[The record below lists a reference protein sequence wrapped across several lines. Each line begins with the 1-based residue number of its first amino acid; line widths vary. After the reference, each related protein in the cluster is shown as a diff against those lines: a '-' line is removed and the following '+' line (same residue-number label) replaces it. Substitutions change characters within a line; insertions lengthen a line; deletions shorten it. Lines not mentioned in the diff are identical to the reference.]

1 MVWKKTLCICST
13 RKSRLQSTCT
23 FWNQPL
29 VLHFWASIWIR
40 SLMKKKIM
48 LFHDCE
54 YSFFMEISIRAHW
67 CAFQDSHE
75 DKMHSS
81 LALWCIECITPN
93 TFSVKCTFQ
102 ATIVALQW
110 CAELMVL
117 RRRSRTAPAAHCLLA
132 GEGQPLKC
140 NSGAPRS
147 INLVHYYHYYYC
159 FFYWCRG
166 TTSATITT
174 VALLSITSSSWQLC
188 LYCYS
193 SKPYQQ
199 TTRCE
204 KYIRVAKQYYFL
216 HYILSTPTTTLFTSY
231 WGATGM

>member
-140 NSGAPRS
+140 NSGAARS
-147 INLVHYYHYYYC
+147 SNLV
-159 FFYWCRG
+159 
-166 TTSATITT
+166 
-174 VALLSITSSSWQLC
+174 LLL
-188 LYCYS
+188 
-193 SKPYQQ
+193 
-199 TTRCE
+199 
-204 KYIRVAKQYYFL
+204 
-216 HYILSTPTTTLFTSY
+216 ILLLLLLL
-231 WGATGM
+231 M